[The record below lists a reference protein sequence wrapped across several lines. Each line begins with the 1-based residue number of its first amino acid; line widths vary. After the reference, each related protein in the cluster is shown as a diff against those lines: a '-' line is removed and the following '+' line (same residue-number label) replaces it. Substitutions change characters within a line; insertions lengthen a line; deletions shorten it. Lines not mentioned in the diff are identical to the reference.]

1 MVDSSKPKVKPHY
14 VDTRRKKLVIE
25 HKTVNHDSEQTK
37 NSAESNTIEKQS
49 KESMQHQHMPNMIW
63 LYLLISGIFGG
74 LIALGLFMGLQWAGV
89 LPFSLMDNRVG
100 GEKALQIAETAK
112 SLGEQA
118 NEQLGHMLQEIDAL
132 KAEFAS
138 FSSQQTETIQ
148 SDEASLEES
157 RKTFVVLAKK
167 INDLEKSVQAFIG
180 VSKDMETA
188 LSVGKTNANTLTVL
202 KQQLEI
208 LQEKIAAKKNEKK
221 EINIALFTA
230 ISSLKNAV
238 ERGGPYSDELKLLEQ
253 LSPSID
259 GLDLL
264 KKTATVGLQN
274 PAELSAVF
282 ARVADEIVGTQ
293 NIVAPDASFF
303 EQVLAWIKGLIV
315 SRPIGNVKGTSLGAI
330 VARMEVAIQAGDY
343 EKALSE
349 WQTLPQNAKDV
360 SVDFVHR
367 LETHITVH
375 QLLQKLLMSVQQ
387 GSFKATKMQIG
398 TR

>member
-1 MVDSSKPKVKPHY
+1 
-14 VDTRRKKLVIE
+14 
-25 HKTVNHDSEQTK
+25 
-37 NSAESNTIEKQS
+37 
-49 KESMQHQHMPNMIW
+49 
-63 LYLLISGIFGG
+63 
-74 LIALGLFMGLQWAGV
+74 
-89 LPFSLMDNRVG
+89 
-100 GEKALQIAETAK
+100 
-112 SLGEQA
+112 
-118 NEQLGHMLQEIDAL
+118 
-132 KAEFAS
+132 
-138 FSSQQTETIQ
+138 
-148 SDEASLEES
+148 
-157 RKTFVVLAKK
+157 
-167 INDLEKSVQAFIG
+167 
-180 VSKDMETA
+180 
-188 LSVGKTNANTLTVL
+188 
-202 KQQLEI
+202 
-208 LQEKIAAKKNEKK
+208 
-221 EINIALFTA
+221 
-230 ISSLKNAV
+230 
-238 ERGGPYSDELKLLEQ
+238 GGPYSDELKLLEQ

-367 LETHITVH
+367 LETHIT
-375 QLLQKLLMSVQQ
+375 
-387 GSFKATKMQIG
+387 
-398 TR
+398 